1 MNRPF
6 YSDYARHCL
15 RFYSRNT
22 EKPRFNTEVDEKN
35 WYACNRAMDSFSDR
49 DWGIILRVYSAYD
62 TIADNVYEVAKAF
75 NLDQNIIWDLMK
87 KVERVVAKKRG
98 LL

>member
-22 EKPRFNTEVDEKN
+22 DATRFNTEVDEKN
-35 WYACNRAMDSFSDR
+35 WRACHRATDSFSDR
-49 DWGIILRVYSAYD
+49 EREIVLRVYSAYD

-75 NLDQNIIWDLMK
+75 NLDQNIIWDLLK